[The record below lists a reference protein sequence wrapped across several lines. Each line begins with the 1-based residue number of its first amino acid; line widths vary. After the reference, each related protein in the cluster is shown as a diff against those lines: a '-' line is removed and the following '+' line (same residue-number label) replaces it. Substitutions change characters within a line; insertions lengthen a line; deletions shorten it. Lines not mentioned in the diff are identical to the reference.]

1 MPKDKEYGTKIR
13 LLRILRALIDQPRRY
28 TRQELAEQH
37 CVDAGTITKDF
48 QAFVTAGFE
57 MDYDERYRYFFL
69 RDKVLKRASELLYF
83 SEEERALLYE
93 AVDNL
98 RTTPE
103 NQALLK
109 QKLHSLYDYSRL
121 GFANLRKPYLTK
133 IDLLKQA
140 KDENKMVIL
149 EEYHSSNSSQVSNRL
164 VEPFHIATEDDMLHA
179 YEVEKKAIR
188 HFRIT
193 RFVRVK
199 ITDRLWEHKNH
210 HSVMNT
216 DPFRIVTNQQV
227 NVHLRL
233 SVGARNELLERYPL
247 TRKYIEQTADP
258 NFFDFQANV
267 NHDFF
272 GLSNFILGFY
282 HLDIQVLAPNAL
294 REHLRRVV
302 EKMQF

>member
-1 MPKDKEYGTKIR
+1 MPKDTEFGTKVR
-13 LLRILRALIDQPRRY
+13 LLRILRALIENPNQY
-28 TRQELAEQH
+28 TRNALAERYETH
-37 CVDAGTITKDF
+37 PDTISNDFDAFK
-48 QAFVTAGFE
+48 TAGFA
-57 MDYDERYRYFFL
+57 MGHDARYRYYFL
-69 RDKVLKRASELLYF
+69 KDKVLKKASELLYF
-83 SEEERALLYE
+83 SDEERALLHE
-93 AVDNL
+93 AIDTL
-98 RTTPE
+98 RVSPE
-103 NQALLK
+103 RKALLK

-140 KDENKMVIL
+140 KDEKRMVVL
-149 EEYHSSNSSQVSNRL
+149 EEYHSSNSSQVSDRL
-164 VEPFHIATEDDMLHA
+164 VEPFHVAAEDDMLHA

-199 ITDRLWEHKNH
+199 LTDRPWQSEGH
-210 HSVMNT
+210 HNVMNT

-247 TRKYIEQTADP
+247 TRKYIEPTEHP
-258 NFFDFQANV
+258 SFFDFQAHV
-267 NHDFF
+267 NDAFY

-282 HLDIQVLAPNAL
+282 HLDIQVIAPDSL
-294 REHLRRVV
+294 RLHLRNEVG
-302 EKMQF
+302 KMNF